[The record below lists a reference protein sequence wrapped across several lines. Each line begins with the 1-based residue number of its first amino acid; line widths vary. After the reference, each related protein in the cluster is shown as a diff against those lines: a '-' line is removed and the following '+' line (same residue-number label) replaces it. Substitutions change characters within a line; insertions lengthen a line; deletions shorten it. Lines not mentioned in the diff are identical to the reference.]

1 MTGWVVV
8 DLVGGPAPDESLTG
22 ALVASCS
29 AAAGTPGCVLGAG
42 QEVLT
47 PGDVRAR
54 AFVSFSPGY
63 ATIRIESVAP
73 LLGGLA
79 TQRERELAFREGDPP
94 IERFR
99 AAGLVVAELVTG
111 TQPPRDDVV
120 MGPAA
125 PPPVPYRHDAP
136 LWSFAWTLGPASVR
150 PRLGAWFSAD
160 VPLGASQAFVTAS
173 ALYEQS
179 WHPDANGISEQHAA
193 LCAGTGLAVAL
204 IPRALDLRGRV
215 EIEVEDLRASVRQS
229 TTGREDA
236 GGRVV
241 TGLGANA
248 EVIWSMSARIGLLV
262 GGRLGWLGSDTT
274 VRVQGQPVTTIPA
287 VEGSVMLGLNARIP

>member
-1 MTGWVVV
+1 MTGWVVI
-8 DLVGGPAPDESLTG
+8 DLVGGPPPDESLTG

-29 AAAGTPGCVLGAG
+29 AATGTSGCVLGTG

-54 AFVSFSPGY
+54 VFVSFSPGY
-63 ATIRIESVAP
+63 ATIRIETVAP
-73 LLGGLA
+73 LRGGLA
-79 TQRERELAFREGDPP
+79 TQSERELTFREGDPQ

-99 AAGLVVAELVTG
+99 AAGLVVAELVAG
-111 TQPPRDDVV
+111 TQRPTDDVAT
-120 MGPAA
+120 GPGA
-125 PPPVPYRHDAP
+125 PPPVPDHRDAP

-150 PRLGAWFSAD
+150 PRLGAWFSID
-160 VPLGASQAFVTAS
+160 VPLGASPAFVTAS

-193 LCAGTGLAVAL
+193 LCAGTGFAVPL
-204 IPRALDLRGRV
+204 IPRALDFRGRV
-215 EIEVEDLRASVRQS
+215 EIEVEDLRASVRQPM
-229 TTGREDA
+229 TGREDA
-236 GGRVV
+236 GGHVV
-241 TGLGANA
+241 AGLGAHA
-248 EVIWSMSARIGLLV
+248 EVIWPMSARIGLLV

-274 VRVQGQPVTTIPA
+274 VRVQDQPVSAIPA